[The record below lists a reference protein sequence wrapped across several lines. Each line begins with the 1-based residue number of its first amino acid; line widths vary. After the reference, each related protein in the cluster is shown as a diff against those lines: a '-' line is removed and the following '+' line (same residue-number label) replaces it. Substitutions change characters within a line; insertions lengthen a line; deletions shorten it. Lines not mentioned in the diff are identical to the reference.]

1 MRPPPQEDELL
12 PGPDAAVLAIKGVFR
27 PEAAQGLEET
37 YELHLGDEVIQV
49 RVKDDAVEAKQGPI
63 EHPDATIHTTD
74 MKSYV
79 ALLRHQTSPEE
90 ALSKGLVRIEGDAGA
105 LGRFLDLFRLPRI
118 PVEVDVRSRFFSF
131 REALISGNFREGP
144 LPEARLPR
152 ITQLVEKR
160 IPPSGLPGMSSAAA
174 QGWTFLVCT
183 TEGMRCH
190 DGHKG
195 TQLRTTPRDLSLE
208 ELVSCMRTSEDTS
221 SRDLLMK
228 RSMSSPSRTD

>member
-1 MRPPPQEDELL
+1 LL

-118 PVEVDVRSRFFSF
+118 PVEVDVRS
-131 REALISGNFREGP
+131 
-144 LPEARLPR
+144 
-152 ITQLVEKR
+152 
-160 IPPSGLPGMSSAAA
+160 
-174 QGWTFLVCT
+174 
-183 TEGMRCH
+183 
-190 DGHKG
+190 
-195 TQLRTTPRDLSLE
+195 
-208 ELVSCMRTSEDTS
+208 
-221 SRDLLMK
+221 
-228 RSMSSPSRTD
+228 